1 MTDTHHAPA
10 SDSAPPVPPHEPA
23 PSDDAADMTAP
34 FVEVAATPEPE
45 GRETAPRQEPERY
58 VWQPPV
64 PQFPPRPSQAP
75 PVQYQGPQ
83 MQQPPVYT
91 PQGPQSSQGQTVP
104 YVPPQGQPQP
114 PQQGQP
120 PQQQPPQGQ
129 QYYAPPAQSQQPQQP
144 QQQQMQPAYAPPMY
158 APPTKVYAPPPA
170 PGTSRVRVGR
180 RFARRTVRSM
190 GGISK
195 VFSGARLPVAVLFL
209 LLLGLIGWLT
219 VDKMSVART
228 PKPAPNAVSSNGTI
242 VLPAEA
248 TVVQNYINATK
259 NDDVELGWNTLSAK
273 EKARRLD
280 KGEDKTV
287 MKAYVDTL
295 SQNRVTPNYRFVGAY
310 GFVGPTDFSKGGIYY
325 YVQEYAIGGNA
336 SSRPMFFVVDTGG
349 KVDQVYDWLYQAVVS
364 SAAQSSTASGSTTG
378 P

>member
-34 FVEVAATPEPE
+34 FVEVAASPEPE

-91 PQGPQSSQGQTVP
+91 PQGQQSQGQQGQTVP
-104 YVPPQGQPQP
+104 YVTQPGQPQQQPQP
-114 PQQGQP
+114 PQ
-120 PQQQPPQGQ
+120 QGQ

-144 QQQQMQPAYAPPMY
+144 QQQQMQPAYTPPMY

-190 GGISK
+190 GSIGK
-195 VFSGARLPVAVLFL
+195 VFSGPRLPVAVLFL

-228 PKPAPNAVSSNGTI
+228 PKPAPNAISSNGTI